1 MLDIVR
7 YCSVIANFDEVVQI
21 YIDVNIIF
29 NPVCILWNH
38 AFHSV
43 YVYVIMYYIYLRDIV
58 LIYVYTYTHTYIFV
72 FCYVYKKTFLFIIN
86 L

>member
-7 YCSVIANFDEVVQI
+7 YCSVIANFGEVVQI

-38 AFHSV
+38 AFHCV
-43 YVYVIMYYIYLRDIV
+43 YVRNNVLYLSTRYCADIC
-58 LIYVYTYTHTYIFV
+58 IHTYTHLFFV
-72 FCYVYKKTFLFIIN
+72 VYARKHSCLLLIYTIC
-86 L
+86 